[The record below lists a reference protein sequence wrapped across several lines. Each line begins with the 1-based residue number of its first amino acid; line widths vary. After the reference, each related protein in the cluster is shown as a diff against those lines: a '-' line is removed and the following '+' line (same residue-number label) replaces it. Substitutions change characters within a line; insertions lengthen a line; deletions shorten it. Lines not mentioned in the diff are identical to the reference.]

1 MTEIATALL
10 VISLATYL
18 FGRASWSLLAL
29 VAALFVLSPFALLLL
44 LLIGG
49 AAFYFI
55 KLH

>member
-1 MTEIATALL
+1 MTEIAIALL
-10 VISLATYL
+10 VISLTTYVL
-18 FGRASWSLLAL
+18 GRASWSLLAL
-29 VAALFVLSPFALLLL
+29 VAALFVLSPFALLLF

>member
-1 MTEIATALL
+1 MSEIATALL
-10 VISLATYL
+10 VISLAAYL

-29 VAALFVLSPFALLLL
+29 VAALFVLSPFTLLLF

-49 AAFYFI
+49 AALYFI

>member
-1 MTEIATALL
+1 MSAIATALL
-10 VISLATYL
+10 VISLATYV

-29 VAALFVLSPFALLLL
+29 VAALFVLSPFTLLLFIL
-44 LLIGG
+44 VGG